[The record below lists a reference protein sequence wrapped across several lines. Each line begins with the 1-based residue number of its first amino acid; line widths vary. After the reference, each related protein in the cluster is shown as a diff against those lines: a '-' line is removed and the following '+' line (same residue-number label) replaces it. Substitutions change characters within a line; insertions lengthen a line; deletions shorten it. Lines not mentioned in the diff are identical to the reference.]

1 LVIILLLLSDEVQ
14 EKFANNITDG
24 LEAEVIVSIHK
35 TVLPLM
41 HQQMVFCFR
50 ICWSSVTQHKRNTD
64 DTPTKND
71 ATGKAIGVVQ

>member
-1 LVIILLLLSDEVQ
+1 MVIILLLLSDEVQ

-24 LEAEVIVSIHK
+24 LEAKVVVSIHK

-41 HQQMVFCFR
+41 HQQMVSCFR
-50 ICWSSVTQHKRNTD
+50 ICGSPVTRYKRKTD